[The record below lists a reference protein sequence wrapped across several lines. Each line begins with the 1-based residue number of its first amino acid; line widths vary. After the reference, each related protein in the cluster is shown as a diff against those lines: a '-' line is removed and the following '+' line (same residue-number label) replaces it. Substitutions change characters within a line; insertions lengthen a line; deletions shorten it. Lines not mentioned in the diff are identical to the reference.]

1 MRCPKCNYEDS
12 RVIETRS
19 VENGGV
25 IRRRRECPGCGNR
38 FTTYERVERNKVLLV
53 VKKDGRREVFD
64 KQKVLRGMVRA
75 CEKLPVSLET
85 LENAASSI
93 EEELFAMSVGEVPS
107 SLIGDMVANSLKEI
121 DHVAYVRFASV
132 YREFTDL
139 QNFIEEISKLLRKEE
154 GGKDRQ

>member
-25 IRRRRECPGCGNR
+25 IRRRRECPRCGNR

-93 EEELFAMSVGEVPS
+93 EEELFGMGVGEVPS

-139 QNFIEEISKLLRKEE
+139 QNFIEEISKLLGKDG
-154 GGKDRQ
+154 GGKDRR

>member
-1 MRCPKCNYEDS
+1 
-12 RVIETRS
+12 
-19 VENGGV
+19 
-25 IRRRRECPGCGNR
+25 
-38 FTTYERVERNKVLLV
+38 
-53 VKKDGRREVFD
+53 
-64 KQKVLRGMVRA
+64 MVRA

-93 EEELFAMSVGEVPS
+93 EEELFGMGVGEVPS

-139 QNFIEEISKLLRKEE
+139 QNFIEEISKLLGKEE
-154 GGKDRQ
+154 GGKDRR

>member
-93 EEELFAMSVGEVPS
+93 EEELLAW
-107 SLIGDMVANSLKEI
+107 
-121 DHVAYVRFASV
+121 ASA
-132 YREFTDL
+132 RC
-139 QNFIEEISKLLRKEE
+139 RAP
-154 GGKDRQ
+154 